1 MGARGSGGVV
11 VLTAL
16 PLEFRA
22 VSAHLDDLLPL
33 QHPAGTVFDVGTF
46 AGTSWRV
53 ALAEIGE
60 GNQSAAVI
68 TERAREWLK
77 PEAVF
82 FVGVAGGLKKDVALG
97 DVVVAT
103 RVYAYHGGKETDE
116 GRLARPRVWDAPHA
130 LEQQARAAL
139 RDDRWISRIR
149 GAAGVRQQVDALL
162 RDAGR
167 SLFAA
172 HRPGAVPKVHFKP
185 VAAGEVVLGS
195 NRSALAQR
203 LRTVYSDAVA
213 VEMESAGVA
222 QAAHLAGSLPVLS
235 IRGIS
240 DHADGRKARA
250 DAAGSQE
257 KAAAHAAA
265 ALEAV
270 LGRLQ
275 PAAVADIR
283 QTVQDVLRRLDLPPG
298 LLKDATTL
306 SRTELDRVRRWCP
319 TERGE
324 DILLVWQPENSFSLL
339 TLTPNV
345 AVVTTW
351 GIRFRPSL
359 PVPFGVAHTDLWS
372 CDFSLDPE
380 TRSLDSESLGRLT
393 RTGHRLTV
401 RRGNQEHVVAGID
414 GDKAPLEGWLW
425 FLEALRDAL
434 APSGPW
440 SPRH

>member
-1 MGARGSGGVV
+1 MVRTGSGGVV

-22 VSAHLDDLLPL
+22 VSAHVDDVVPRT
-33 QHPAGTVFDVGTF
+33 HPAGTVFDVGAF
-46 AGTSWRV
+46 AGTPWQV

-68 TERAREWLK
+68 TERAREWLE

-82 FVGVAGGLKKDVALG
+82 FVGVAGSLKKDVALG

-103 RVYAYHGGKETDE
+103 RVYAYHGGKETDD

-139 RDDRWISRIR
+139 RDDRWISLVR
-149 GAAGVRQQVDALL
+149 GTADVRRQVEDLR
-162 RDAGR
+162 RDAAR
-167 SLFAA
+167 LPFSRAP
-172 HRPGAVPKVHFKP
+172 RPATVPKVHFKP

-195 NRSALAQR
+195 DRSALAQR
-203 LRTVYSDAVA
+203 LRTVYGDAVA
-213 VEMESAGVA
+213 VEMESAGVS
-222 QAAHLAGSLPVLS
+222 QAAHLSGSLPVLS

-240 DHADGRKARA
+240 DHADGGKAKA

-257 KAAAHAAA
+257 RAAAHAAA

-270 LGRLQ
+270 LGRMR
-275 PAAVADIR
+275 PAAFANTG
-283 QTVQDVLRRLDLPPG
+283 QTVRDVVRRPDLAPG
-298 LLKDATTL
+298 LFRDTSAL
-306 SRTELDRVRRWCP
+306 SPAELDSVRHLYP

-324 DILLVWQPENSFSLL
+324 ELLLVWQPERSLSLL
-339 TLTPNV
+339 TARVAT

-351 GIRFRPSL
+351 GVRFQPPL
-359 PVPFGVAHTDLWS
+359 PVPFGVAHTELWS
-372 CDFSLDPE
+372 CDFSVEAEL
-380 TRSLDSESLGRLT
+380 RHLGPLPIEA
-393 RTGHRLTV
+393 HRLTV
-401 RRGNQEHVVAGID
+401 RKGNGKSLVAAD
-414 GDKAPLEGWLW
+414 GDQASVRGLLR

-434 APSGPW
+434 TPTGAW

>member
-1 MGARGSGGVV
+1 MGKRGSGGVV
-11 VLTAL
+11 VLTAI

-22 VSAHLDDLLPL
+22 VSAHLDGLLPL
-33 QHPAGTVFDVGTF
+33 QHPAGTVFEVGTF
-46 AGTSWRV
+46 VGTSWRV

-149 GAAGVRQQVDALL
+149 GAAGARQQVDALL

-167 SLFAA
+167 PFPLV
-172 HRPGAVPKVHFKP
+172 RWPVTTLPKVHFKP

-195 NRSALAQR
+195 DRSALAQR

-240 DHADGRKARA
+240 DHADGRKAKA

-257 KAAAHAAA
+257 RAAAHAAA
-265 ALEAV
+265 VLEAV
-270 LGRLQ
+270 LGRMK

-283 QTVQDVLRRLDLPPG
+283 QTVRDVLHRSDVSPG

-306 SRTELDRVRRWCP
+306 SGTELDRVRRWFP

-324 DILLVWQPENSFSLL
+324 DLLLVWQPENSFSLL

-351 GIRFRPSL
+351 GVRFQPPL

-372 CDFSLDPE
+372 YDFSLDSE

-393 RTGHRLTV
+393 RNEYRLTV
-401 RRGNQEHVVAGID
+401 RRGNEERVVAGAD
-414 GDKAPLEGWLW
+414 EASLEGWLH